1 MNADFH
7 ITPDEKEL
15 LIECIEGEIRET
27 DPFRWF
33 NPAKR
38 AQAKCK
44 LDNLKSL
51 MHKIR
56 EEL

>member
-1 MNADFH
+1 MNTDFY
-7 ITPDEKEL
+7 ITHDEKEL
-15 LIECIEGEIRET
+15 IIECIEGEIRET

-33 NPAKR
+33 NPANR

-51 MHKIR
+51 IHRVR